1 MKLKKKYSFWV
12 ILMMA
17 ISATVGSSVLIS
29 FGQVAF
35 QSGFNPILMICAW
48 ILGGILILPEMLLLA
63 ETAISFPGNGSAYYW
78 LKKAN
83 WMACSFWL
91 GWILVLMVSA
101 TAVAS
106 ATLALGNI
114 IGTLAHI
121 TNQWLIKSFGI
132 LILFA
137 LAIVQIF
144 IKNSSGKTQIIFT
157 ILKGLPI
164 TFVLFIAMIYGNTD
178 SFNSE
183 IVQKDLSKIFLATYV
198 LLPATTMTLFAYSGI
213 EAITYVTEEVE
224 NPRKN
229 VLWALII
236 ATGLIIFLYLIL
248 LIALLT
254 INEPLLWLDENKGF
268 SNVWYYAIINNPNI
282 PRVLAYIFSGLA
294 ILLFVGSLNA
304 FLLYQSRL
312 IFKMSEE
319 KDLFKFFQKTTKRT
333 NMPWAAMLLLIF
345 AALIY
350 ILWNQLYEVTNYFI
364 IAISF
369 LKLIVNS
376 VIIFLRRKHPDYQ
389 KIFNN
394 FWFYFFIIIGYLGA
408 IIAIV
413 GSFLAMYYYGTQNN
427 NIWALWNSLILIAV
441 MLAGYPVYYIK
452 NYVVKI
458 VNNFKNQKKDNQ
470 S

>member
-1 MKLKKKYSFWV
+1 
-12 ILMMA
+12 MMA

-48 ILGGILILPEMLLLA
+48 ILGGILILPEMLLMA
-63 ETAISFPGNGSAYYW
+63 ETAISFPSNGSAYYW

-83 WMACSFWL
+83 WMACSFWF

-114 IGTLAHI
+114 ISTLAHI
-121 TNQWLIKSFGI
+121 NNQWLSKLFGI
-132 LILFA
+132 LILLV
-137 LAIVQIF
+137 LAIMQIF

-157 ILKGLPI
+157 TLKGLPI
-164 TFVLFIAMIYGNTD
+164 IFVLFIAMIYGNTD
-178 SFNSE
+178 NFNSE
-183 IVQKDLSKIFLATYV
+183 IIKKDLSKIFLATYV

-229 VLWALII
+229 ILWALVA
-236 ATGLIIFLYLIL
+236 ATILIITLYLVLI
-248 LIALLT
+248 IALLT
-254 INEPLLWLDENKGF
+254 INKPWSWIDENGGF

-282 PRVLAYIFSGLA
+282 PSVLAYIFSGLA

-319 KDLFKFFQKTTKRT
+319 QDLFKVFQKTTKKS
-333 NMPWAAMLLLIF
+333 NIPWAAMLLLIC

-376 VIIFLRRKHPDYQ
+376 VIIFLRRKHQAYQ

-408 IIAIV
+408 MIAIV
-413 GSFLAMYYYGTQNN
+413 GSFLAMYYYGTHNN
-427 NIWALWNSLILIAV
+427 NMWALWNALILIAI
-441 MLAGYPVYYIK
+441 MLAGYPIYYLK
-452 NYVVKI
+452 NYLVKV
-458 VNNFKNQKKDNQ
+458 VNNSKKAKSHKNT
-470 S
+470 

>member
-1 MKLKKKYSFWV
+1 
-12 ILMMA
+12 
-17 ISATVGSSVLIS
+17 
-29 FGQVAF
+29 
-35 QSGFNPILMICAW
+35 
-48 ILGGILILPEMLLLA
+48 MLLLA

-121 TNQWLIKSFGI
+121 TNQWLIKLFGI

-229 VLWALII
+229 VLWALIV

-254 INEPLLWLDENKGF
+254 INEPLSWLDKNKEF

-319 KDLFKFFQKTTKRT
+319 KDLFKLFQKTTKRT

-369 LKLIVNS
+369 LKLIANS
-376 VIIFLRRKHPDYQ
+376 VIRL
-389 KIFNN
+389 
-394 FWFYFFIIIGYLGA
+394 
-408 IIAIV
+408 
-413 GSFLAMYYYGTQNN
+413 LAKPIY
-427 NIWALWNSLILIAV
+427 
-441 MLAGYPVYYIK
+441 
-452 NYVVKI
+452 
-458 VNNFKNQKKDNQ
+458 
-470 S
+470 

>member
-1 MKLKKKYSFWV
+1 
-12 ILMMA
+12 
-17 ISATVGSSVLIS
+17 
-29 FGQVAF
+29 
-35 QSGFNPILMICAW
+35 
-48 ILGGILILPEMLLLA
+48 MLL
-63 ETAISFPGNGSAYYW
+63 I
-78 LKKAN
+78 
-83 WMACSFWL
+83 
-91 GWILVLMVSA
+91 ILRVNLIRP
-101 TAVAS
+101 AVAS

-121 TNQWLIKSFGI
+121 TNQWLIKLFGI

-229 VLWALII
+229 VLWALIV

-254 INEPLLWLDENKGF
+254 INEPLSWLDKNKEF

-333 NMPWAAMLLLIF
+333 NIPWAAMLLLIF

-394 FWFYFFIIIGYLGA
+394 F
-408 IIAIV
+408 
-413 GSFLAMYYYGTQNN
+413 
-427 NIWALWNSLILIAV
+427 SLLLVI
-441 MLAGYPVYYIK
+441 
-452 NYVVKI
+452 
-458 VNNFKNQKKDNQ
+458 
-470 S
+470 